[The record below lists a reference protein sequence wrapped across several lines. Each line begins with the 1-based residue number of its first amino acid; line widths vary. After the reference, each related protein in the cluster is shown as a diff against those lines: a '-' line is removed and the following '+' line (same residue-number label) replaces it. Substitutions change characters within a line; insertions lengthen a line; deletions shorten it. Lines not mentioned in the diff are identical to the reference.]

1 MEKAVNQVGT
11 IDPDALFPHGATTH
25 GRSTRAPATGRNGMV
40 ASAHPYATRA
50 GLDVLRDGGNAIDA
64 AVAVASTLNVAEPYM
79 SGVGGIGL
87 ALVYIAKERRTRVLN
102 FSGHAPQAARPEMYD
117 RFNIETGPLAPL
129 VPGNVSGWM
138 TMHEQY
144 GSLPLPRLFRDAIQ
158 YAAQGVAL
166 TPFNARMIEEN
177 LERID
182 RFESSQNAVSI
193 ERSGMGAGSVF
204 RQPQLSETLA
214 AISEGGQKEF
224 YEGKLGDRV
233 QAGLEKAG
241 GIIGRE
247 EFAAYRAVWQEPLTV
262 NYRGFEIRVPPPNS
276 SGFQILETFNILKNF
291 DHLPYGSSDALHR
304 LVEAVYI
311 AADDRAKYAGDP
323 REVEIPLERLL
334 SAEYGAEKAAGINI
348 LETSGPPPERWN
360 RSRVEHPPVGVKPEY
375 AGGLT
380 THFATADAEGNVV
393 SVTQT
398 LGGAFGSAVVA
409 GDTGVFMN
417 NMCKWF
423 DIDPDLG
430 SPNLIGPGK
439 QQDFCVS
446 PTQVFEGEG
455 ENRKIRL
462 SLSTPGSYGI
472 LHTTVQ
478 MIHHHIDVG
487 MNVQEAIEAPR
498 FRFYDEGMLLL
509 EGRFPQHMREDLAL
523 RGHRVS
529 VAPDWHISGGGGQG
543 IQFTEYGTML
553 GGADP
558 RRDGVAL
565 GY

>member
-1 MEKAVNQVGT
+1 MSEIVD
-11 IDPDALFPHGATTH
+11 IDPDALFPNGATTH
-25 GRSTRAPATGRNGMV
+25 GRSTRAPATGKNGMV

-50 GLDVLRDGGNAIDA
+50 GLDVLRDGGNAFDA

-87 ALVYIAKERRTRVLN
+87 ALVYVAKEGRTRALN
-102 FSGHAPQAARPEMYD
+102 FSGHAPEAAKPEMFD
-117 RFNIETGPLAPL
+117 QLNIETGPLAPL

-138 TMHEQY
+138 TMHEEY
-144 GSLPLPRLFRDAIQ
+144 GSLPLTRLFRDAIQ
-158 YAAQGVAL
+158 YSSEGVAL
-166 TPFNARMIEEN
+166 TPFNANMVEEN
-177 LERID
+177 LQRID
-182 RFESSQNAVSI
+182 RFETSQKAVLI
-193 ERSGMGAGSVF
+193 ERRGMGAGSLF

-224 YEGKLGDRV
+224 YEGKLGDRI

-241 GIIGRE
+241 GIISRE
-247 EFAAYRAVWQEPLTV
+247 ELAAYRATWQEPLSV
-262 NYRGFEIRVPPPNS
+262 NYRGFEIRVVPPNS
-276 SGFQILETFNILKNF
+276 SGFQVLETFNILKNF
-291 DHLPYGSSDALHR
+291 DSLPYGSSDALHR

-323 REVEIPLERLL
+323 RENEIPLDRLL
-334 SAEYGAEKAAGINI
+334 SDEYGAEKAAGINI

-360 RSRVEHPPVGVKPEY
+360 RSRVEQPPVGVKLEF
-375 AGGLT
+375 ASGLT

-393 SVTQT
+393 TVTQT
-398 LGGAFGSAVVA
+398 LGGGFGSAVVA

-423 DIDPDLG
+423 DIDPNLG

-439 QQDFCVS
+439 LQDFCVT
-446 PTQVFEGEG
+446 PTQVFEGSG
-455 ENRKIRL
+455 SDQKIRL

-478 MIHHHIDVG
+478 MIHHHLDVG

-509 EGRFPQHMREDLAL
+509 EGRFPKHMREDLAR

-529 VAPDWHISGGGGQG
+529 VAPDWHNSVGGGQG

-558 RRDGVAL
+558 RRDGVAM